1 MRNALI
7 VVAAL
12 IVAALVAGLLVYAFL
27 TPRPQPEISSRAAP
41 VAAAVGPT
49 PTIPRPQGKPLAT
62 TGFNGVFAGMLEG
75 DNDSSAPGTLE
86 LAQNGKDVTGA
97 FTIAPG
103 LYIDGGR
110 CGEAEVP
117 PGTQSATGTIDPKD
131 PNKMRAEVTV
141 KQSGLTITIT
151 LDGALSKDGKTLTG
165 TAKADLPFLCGRD
178 PVIIGE
184 FERQ

>member
-1 MRNALI
+1 MRTCLIIVIALI
-7 VVAAL
+7 AAAL
-12 IVAALVAGLLVYAFL
+12 LAGLLVYAFL
-27 TPRPQPEISSRAAP
+27 TPRPPEVTSRAAP
-41 VAAAVGPT
+41 VAAAIGPT
-49 PTIPRPQGKPLAT
+49 PTVPRQQGKPLAT
-62 TGFNGVFAGMLEG
+62 TGFNGVFTGTLEG

-86 LAQNGKDVTGA
+86 LVQNGKDVTGT
-97 FTIAPG
+97 FTIDPG

-117 PGTQSATGTIDPKD
+117 PGTESAAGAIDPKD

-141 KQSGLTITIT
+141 KQSGLTIKIT
-151 LDGALSKDGKTLTG
+151 LDGTLSKDGQTLTG

-178 PVIIGE
+178 PVITGE